1 MALLLFCLL
10 FIFVLITNVKTV
22 FLAVFRFFFFIV
34 SDGKFIVDPQYEGK
48 IRAKVADVF
57 QFRKEQEVDEHYKM
71 IEEVL
76 EDDKMVCPLFF
87 FQFFGLHLVLQSFL
101 VHIVLAESLKN
112 VLFPFPQ
119 LNLCTMDD
127 GMNDMNFQLKKV

>member
-1 MALLLFCLL
+1 M
-10 FIFVLITNVKTV
+10 
-22 FLAVFRFFFFIV
+22 
-34 SDGKFIVDPQYEGK
+34 
-48 IRAKVADVF
+48 ADVF

-87 FQFFGLHLVLQSFL
+87 FQFFGLHLLLHSFL
-101 VHIVLAESLKN
+101 VHIVLAESVKN

-119 LNLCTMDD
+119 LNLCTVDD
-127 GMNDMNFQLKKV
+127 GMNDMNFQLKNV

>member
-1 MALLLFCLL
+1 M
-10 FIFVLITNVKTV
+10 FIFVLITNFKTV
-22 FLAVFRFFFFIV
+22 FLAVFLCLFFIV
-34 SDGKFIVDPQYEGK
+34 SDGKFIVDPQYEEK
-48 IRAKVADVF
+48 IRAKVAEVF

-101 VHIVLAESLKN
+101 VHIV
-112 VLFPFPQ
+112 
-119 LNLCTMDD
+119 
-127 GMNDMNFQLKKV
+127 

>member
-1 MALLLFCLL
+1 M
-10 FIFVLITNVKTV
+10 FIFVLITNFKTV
-22 FLAVFRFFFFIV
+22 FLAVFCLFFIV
-34 SDGKFIVDPQYEGK
+34 SDGKFIVDPQFEGK
-48 IRAKVADVF
+48 IRAKVAEVF

-101 VHIVLAESLKN
+101 VHIVLAESVKN

-119 LNLCTMDD
+119 LNLCTLDD
-127 GMNDMNFQLKKV
+127 GMNDMNFQLKNV

>member
-1 MALLLFCLL
+1 MLRQSSL
-10 FIFVLITNVKTV
+10 
-22 FLAVFRFFFFIV
+22 RFFVSFFIV

-87 FQFFGLHLVLQSFL
+87 FSIFWVTLSIAVFSCSHCIGGIRKKCSISFPSIKFMY
-101 VHIVLAESLKN
+101 H
-112 VLFPFPQ
+112 
-119 LNLCTMDD
+119 
-127 GMNDMNFQLKKV
+127 G

>member
-1 MALLLFCLL
+1 MLRQSSL
-10 FIFVLITNVKTV
+10 
-22 FLAVFRFFFFIV
+22 RFFVSFFIA

-87 FQFFGLHLVLQSFL
+87 FQFFGLHLVLQSFSCS
-101 VHIVLAESLKN
+101 HCI
-112 VLFPFPQ
+112 
-119 LNLCTMDD
+119 
-127 GMNDMNFQLKKV
+127 GGIRKKCSISFSSIKFMYHG

>member
-1 MALLLFCLL
+1 MLRQSSVWF
-10 FIFVLITNVKTV
+10 FVS
-22 FLAVFRFFFFIV
+22 FFIV

-87 FQFFGLHLVLQSFL
+87 FLFFGLHLVLQSFL
-101 VHIVLAESLKN
+101 VHIVLGESVKN

-127 GMNDMNFQLKKV
+127 GMNDMNFQLKNV

>member
-1 MALLLFCLL
+1 MLRQSSLRF
-10 FIFVLITNVKTV
+10 FVS
-22 FLAVFRFFFFIV
+22 FFFIV

-48 IRAKVADVF
+48 IRAKVAEVF

-101 VHIVLAESLKN
+101 VHTVLAESVKN

-119 LNLCTMDD
+119 LSLCTLDD
-127 GMNDMNFQLKKV
+127 GMNDMNFQLKNV

>member
-1 MALLLFCLL
+1 MLRQSSL
-10 FIFVLITNVKTV
+10 
-22 FLAVFRFFFFIV
+22 RFFVSFFIV

-76 EDDKMVCPLFF
+76 EDDKMVCSLFF

-101 VHIVLAESLKN
+101 VHIVLAESVKN

-119 LNLCTMDD
+119 LNLCTMDY
-127 GMNDMNFQLKKV
+127 GMNDMNFQLKNV